1 MKTSRFAGVIAALCL
16 VISMGALAQADKK
29 AADAPAAPGLAGE
42 EKMLKQ
48 WHDSP
53 PPQCASKPF
62 VFVSGSDKGT
72 YSKIV
77 KDIAKIPACAAFFCE
92 AVTQGG
98 YNNSLHLAHNYAEV
112 GLVQVDGLDLVGSY
126 DPHVYDLRSL
136 VSLYPA
142 AMHVVISS
150 AGYKVRKE
158 WNLTKDTVIPKG
170 LSDLKGTPVAV
181 WSSAVVT
188 AKNLSDVN
196 NLQLKLVTVTTVA
209 DGIRML
215 DKGEVTAFIGMG
227 GRPVEWVSSLS
238 RAYRLLP
245 LTEQEVSAMIGKF
258 PKSGYS
264 KDSLIYDNLGQVG
277 VTTVASQ
284 VEVVVQD
291 FKGSRGTQLIGLREC
306 ILDNIDD
313 MRESKGAH
321 QSWKLVKTPEKTL
334 WTAYTGPKKRERA
347 APVAQPAPAVVSAPA
362 APVKPA
368 KK

>member
-1 MKTSRFAGVIAALCL
+1 MKTSYSTGVIAALFL
-16 VISMGALAQADKK
+16 AISMGAWAQTDKK
-29 AADAPAAPGLAGE
+29 VADAPVAPGLAGE

-53 PPQCASKPF
+53 PPQCANKPF

-142 AMHVVISS
+142 AMHVVVSS
-150 AGYKVRKE
+150 SGYKIRKE

-196 NLQLKLVTVTTVA
+196 NLQLKLVTVTTIPEGMA
-209 DGIRML
+209 LL
-215 DKGEVTAFIGMG
+215 DKGQVTAFIGMG

-245 LTEQEVSAMIGKF
+245 VTDQEVSAMIGKF
-258 PKSGYS
+258 PKSGYT

-284 VEVVVQD
+284 VEIVVQD

-306 ILDNIDD
+306 VLDNIDD

-347 APVAQPAPAVVSAPA
+347 AAPAVQPASVATPAPAA
-362 APVKPA
+362 KPA